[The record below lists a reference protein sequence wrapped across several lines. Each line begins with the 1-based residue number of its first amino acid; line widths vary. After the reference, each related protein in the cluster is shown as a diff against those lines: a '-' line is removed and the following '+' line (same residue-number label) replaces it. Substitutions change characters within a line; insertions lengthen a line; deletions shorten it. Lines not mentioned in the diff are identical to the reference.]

1 MNLREDTIRIQEQLG
16 EYCRTGEDQELPGVT
31 PGRLHHY
38 RRLVSNVVGDT
49 LRTAFPISV
58 AALGEELWDLL
69 VQDFFSAGL
78 PQTPQVWKLPF
89 EFYEYHEN
97 RKTGERISKLWL
109 NDLLCFEWMEIEV
122 HTMADRSAPD
132 FITEGDISKDALV
145 FNPEYEI
152 VHLEYPVHMHP
163 ALEVAELKGDY
174 YALLYR
180 LPETGHVQFLDLS
193 ALNIYIINR
202 LQEEKVPLQELKG
215 EFARVAGIESGRYLD
230 EALQTFLGDLLKR
243 KLILGF
249 IRK

>member
-1 MNLREDTIRIQEQLG
+1 MNLHEETIRIQEQLG
-16 EYCRTGEDQELPGVT
+16 EYCRTGEEQELPGVT

-38 RRLVSNVVGDT
+38 RRLISNVVGDT

-58 AALGEELWDLL
+58 AALGVELWDLL

-89 EFYEYHEN
+89 EFYEYHEE

-109 NDLLCFEWMEIEV
+109 DDLLYFEWMEIDV
-122 HTMADRSAPD
+122 HTMSDRPKPD
-132 FITEGDISKDALV
+132 FITEGDILQDTLV

-152 VHLEYPVHMHP
+152 VRLEYPVHVRP
-163 ALEVAELKGDY
+163 VLEAAELKGDY

-193 ALNIYIINR
+193 ALNVYIISR
-202 LQEEKVPLQELKG
+202 LQEEKVPLNELKG
-215 EFARVAGIESGRYLD
+215 EFARLSGIESGTYLD
-230 EALQTFLGDLLKR
+230 EALQTFIGDLKER
-243 KLILGF
+243 RLILGF

>member
-1 MNLREDTIRIQEQLG
+1 MNLREETIRIQEQLG
-16 EYCRTGEDQELPGVT
+16 EYCRTGEEQKLPGVT

-89 EFYEYHEN
+89 EFYEYHKEK
-97 RKTGERISKLWL
+97 KTGERISKPWL
-109 NDLLCFEWMEIEV
+109 DDLLYFEWMEIEV
-122 HTMADRSAPD
+122 HTMPDRSKPD
-132 FITEGDISKDALV
+132 FISEGDIFQDTLV

-152 VHLEYPVHMHP
+152 VRLEYPVHMHP
-163 ALEVAELKGDY
+163 VLEAAELKGDY
-174 YALLYR
+174 FALLYR
-180 LPETGHVQFLDLS
+180 MPETGNVQFLDLS
-193 ALNIYIINR
+193 ALNIYIISR
-202 LQEEKVPLQELKG
+202 LEEEEVPLQELKV

-230 EALQTFLGDLLKR
+230 EALQTFLEDLMKR
-243 KLILGF
+243 LLILGF
-249 IRK
+249 TRK